1 MPHYQVAIATPLF
14 KKFTYAYDDD
24 LMPGQVVVVPLRGK
38 SVVGVVAAEKSNYK
52 GLVKDIIKTLPY
64 VLNAKQTD
72 FCAWLSDYT
81 LTPYG
86 QCTRMMA
93 SLPLK
98 EFERLT
104 KDGAENK
111 DIALTVAFKSAQ
123 KNIVLTGEQQHAV
136 GCLQK
141 NYHNFYPALLD
152 GMTGSGKTEVYFKCI
167 EDVLKLGGQALVLL
181 PEITLSEQWIMRF
194 KEHFGFEP
202 LQWHSK
208 TTPKSKRIAYQTVY
222 EGKSC
227 VVVGARSGLFLPFQK
242 LNFIVVDEEHD
253 ASYKQEEKVIYN
265 ARDAAVYLGKV
276 NKCPVVLASATPCLE
291 TYHNAVEG
299 RYAHLKLKSRYGVE
313 TLPEV
318 KIIDQRTQDPYA
330 KKTYISDPLIE
341 QTQKALN
348 RNEQILF
355 FVNKRGFSPLTLCKA
370 CGHRFECNSC
380 SGWLTHHQKTK
391 ELKCHHCAHSEQYP
405 PHCPA
410 CGTKDQLTG
419 CGPGVE
425 RLLEES
431 QKHFPKARHLVVSSD
446 MMESNTARQEAI
458 QSILN
463 HQVDIIIGTQMM
475 AKGHH
480 FPLLTL
486 IGIIDGDM
494 GLSGMDLRA
503 CEKTFQMMFQVAGR
517 AGREHLNGQV
527 FLQTYNPDHP
537 VIQAIKNYD
546 RDAFLKAE
554 LQQRKEFSMP
564 PFSRLISITL
574 SSLSKDLLYR
584 AGKKLASRV
593 PKVEGVQVLGPTV
606 PPHAMIRGQ
615 HRLRFLMMSA
625 LQVNRHEIV
634 KFWILKSNLPSQVRK
649 HIDVDPLSFM

>member
-14 KKFTYAYDDD
+14 KKFTYAHEGE
-24 LMPGQVVVVPLRGK
+24 LTPGQVVVVPLRGK
-38 SVVGVVAAEKSNYK
+38 SIVGVVAAEKSNYK

-64 VLNAKQTD
+64 KLNAKQIA
-72 FCAWLSDYT
+72 FCTWLSDYT

-98 EFERLT
+98 EFERLE
-104 KDGAENK
+104 KDLAENK
-111 DIALTVAFKSAQ
+111 EIAVRATFNKAQ
-123 KNIVLTGEQQHAV
+123 KDVVLTDEQQQAV
-136 GCLQK
+136 KCLQK
-141 NYHNFYPALLD
+141 NYHQFYPALLD

-167 EDVLKLGGQALVLL
+167 EDVLKTGGQALVLL
-181 PEITLSEQWIMRF
+181 PEITLSEQWMMRF
-194 KEHFGFEP
+194 EEHFGFTP

-208 TTPKSKRIAYQTVY
+208 TTAKHKRIAYQTVY

-227 VVVGARSGLFLPFQK
+227 VVVGARSGLFLPFQNLK
-242 LNFIVVDEEHD
+242 FIVVDEEHD
-253 ASYKQEEKVIYN
+253 SSYKQEEQVIYN
-265 ARDAAVYLGKV
+265 ARDASVYLGKI
-276 NKCPVVLASATPCLE
+276 NRCPVLLASATPCLE

-299 RYAHLKLKSRYGVE
+299 RYAHLHLKSRYGVE
-313 TLPEV
+313 TLPDV
-318 KIIDQRTQDPYA
+318 KIIDQRTEDPYA
-330 KKTYISDPLIE
+330 KKSYISKSLVSAAQEALSRKE
-341 QTQKALN
+341 QV
-348 RNEQILF
+348 LF
-355 FVNKRGFSPLTLCKA
+355 FVNKRGFSPLTLCRA

-380 SGWLTHHQKTK
+380 SGWLTHHQKNK
-391 ELKCHHCAHSEQYP
+391 ELKCHHCAHSEPYP
-405 PHCPA
+405 PYCPA

-431 QKHFPKARHLVVSSD
+431 EKLFPNARHLVVSSD
-446 MMESNTARQEAI
+446 MMESNTARKDAI

-463 HQVDIIIGTQMM
+463 HDVDIIIGTQMM

-503 CEKTFQMMFQVAGR
+503 CEKTFQMMFQVSGR
-517 AGREHLNGQV
+517 AGREHLKGQV
-527 FLQTYNPDHP
+527 LLQTYNPDHP
-537 VIQAIKNYD
+537 VILAIKNYD

-554 LQQRKEFSMP
+554 LQQRKDFNMP

-574 SSLSKDLLYR
+574 SSVSKDLLYKV
-584 AGKKLASRV
+584 GKKLANRV
-593 PKVEGVQVLGPTV
+593 PKAEGIHVLGPTV

-625 LQVNRHEIV
+625 PHINRHEIV
-634 KFWILKSNLPSQVRK
+634 KFWILKSNFPSQVRA